1 MKISDFLRM
10 KITPENRQFDMIKN
24 IRFLDDKNIILA
36 GKNTSTVGAFCEAFF
51 DYVNRNYR
59 SSRGAEKLIKSN
71 RKKLNRMSGSES
83 MIVVQRI
90 LAEISNDYAINH
102 YHITCEMITPAV
114 KKTNDAVKTVS
125 PAAAAVNAAPQAAVS
140 TAPQVQAA
148 KQSAASGST
157 RIQALES
164 ELGRLQPEVKEPLK
178 AFPNYV
184 ENTVAPQP
192 VAEVQPVVEPQA
204 AVAPQP
210 IAEPYTEAVAE
221 TAAENIPAAEAAETV
236 VENTPAAVNDA
247 EDDIPLTV
255 RAAMAEQPV
264 AAESAQEVT
273 AEVEE
278 TVQDVPAAAE
288 EAVQSVQAAVTESVA
303 APTQGQAQNQTAP
316 VNNLNNKQQFNNNK
330 KNKKDKKKNRIAGD
344 LSDARM
350 KPGKEIKPLTN
361 LKEAARFM
369 DADIQKSKL
378 NLNEI
383 PCIAVIEENKVP
395 TMEEVPCIAVIE
407 DNSVPTMEE
416 VPYVGVEDKPEYLN
430 VIIGQQ
436 EEKTEPETPVVK
448 VAPAFQD
455 APGIPEAPAVPE
467 APVVP
472 DMPAVPETPA
482 VPDISAVPEVPV
494 VPDVPAESEVPVVP
508 DIPAE
513 PEAPV
518 VPDIPVVA
526 EAPVVV
532 EVPAAPVIPET
543 SVVQAAPEPVVT
555 PAAPEKPKPAFT
567 PVTPLRPVTPLTPFA
582 SFKQTTKAVSNV
594 AQPIPAAPAAPVA
607 QPIPVTPV
615 VQPVPVA
622 PAVTSA
628 TPMAA
633 APKVSG
639 TDKNNIRKIISD
651 AITLNKQVIFVGP
664 SGTGKTYEVRKYAR
678 RMTKGYDGFKF
689 VQFHQSYEY
698 SDFIEGL
705 RPVNIV
711 NSTTPTNV
719 RLDGIF
725 KAFCRK
731 IVEDNIEYA
740 VPGFSTMYSE
750 KKQKVVQR
758 LYESIRDKKE
768 ALDDGTTNEYFAPDS
783 EEYKFEKGVKDYY
796 FIIDEINRADVSKV
810 FGDVLFALDE
820 DYRGIENRFDT
831 RLSNLKAYHIVQSD
845 DIGKANYNTSHIG
858 FAEQMKFDC
867 FENGFFIPKNLH
879 IIGTM
884 NEVENSVNGMDFA
897 FKHKFN
903 WVNINTEDIMLSS
916 LKEVNKGKAIYWLDK
931 LAENINLVNRL
942 ISEGISPEHRIGPAF
957 FKNLNES
964 SYSIDAV
971 FDTTIEPILK
981 EYLKGKP
988 EDITERFISECR
1000 KALKRGI

>member
-36 GKNTSTVGAFCEAFF
+36 GKNTSTVSAFCETFF

-59 SSRGAEKLIKSN
+59 SSRGAEKLIKSY
-71 RKKLNRMSGSES
+71 RKKLNRLSGSES

-90 LAEISNDYAINH
+90 LAELSNDYAINH
-102 YHITCEMITPAV
+102 YHITCEMINPAV
-114 KKTNDAVKTVS
+114 KKTNDAVK
-125 PAAAAVNAAPQAAVS
+125 PAAAVPVSSGAVQQGAAAVTAAQAEVKQAAVAG
-140 TAPQVQAA
+140 T
-148 KQSAASGST
+148 T
-157 RIQALES
+157 RIQVLES
-164 ELGRLQPEVKEPLK
+164 ELGRLQPEVKSPLK
-178 AFPNYV
+178 AFPDYV
-184 ENTVAPQP
+184 ENTQATQPAEVPQP
-192 VAEVQPVVEPQA
+192 
-204 AVAPQP
+204 AVAPQAVVENIP
-210 IAEPYTEAVAE
+210 EAAEAVNTVAESVPGTVEAVNATVENAPQVVEAVNEAVA
-221 TAAENIPAAEAAETV
+221 NIPAATETVNAAVDNIPETVENVNAFVENTIAENVAEDIPAATEEVALNTQAETV
-236 VENTPAAVNDA
+236 DTIDETNADESA
-247 EDDIPLTV
+247 
-255 RAAMAEQPV
+255 
-264 AAESAQEVT
+264 AAEA
-273 AEVEE
+273 A
-278 TVQDVPAAAE
+278 PAAA
-288 EAVQSVQAAVTESVA
+288 
-303 APTQGQAQNQTAP
+303 QAQNQAAQ
-316 VNNLNNKQQFNNNK
+316 VNYQNNKQQFNNK
-330 KNKKDKKKNRIAGD
+330 KNKKDKKQKRIAGD

-350 KPGKEIKPLTN
+350 QPGKEIKPLTN
-361 LKEAARFM
+361 LKEATRFM
-369 DADIQKSKL
+369 DAGLQKSKL

-430 VIIGQQ
+430 VIIGHP
-436 EEKTEPETPVVK
+436 EEQAVSETPVNNAASQAIETHVAPAEPQAVETPVVP
-448 VAPAFQD
+448 VEPVMEEVPAVPEVPAYEEPAVSEIPAPT
-455 APGIPEAPAVPE
+455 APAVPE
-467 APVVP
+467 APAIEEA
-472 DMPAVPETPA
+472 PAVQ
-482 VPDISAVPEVPV
+482 
-494 VPDVPAESEVPVVP
+494 
-508 DIPAE
+508 
-513 PEAPV
+513 EA
-518 VPDIPVVA
+518 
-526 EAPVVV
+526 
-532 EVPAAPVIPET
+532 
-543 SVVQAAPEPVVT
+543 
-555 PAAPEKPKPAFT
+555 PKPAIT
-567 PVTPLRPVTPLTPFA
+567 PVTPLRPNTPLIPFA
-582 SFKQTTKAVSNV
+582 SFKQNADNVSKE
-594 AQPIPAAPAAPVA
+594 AETPAAPAAPVNPA
-607 QPIPVTPV
+607 APVTPV
-615 VQPVPVA
+615 MQAAPAVQPVQVTPAVQPVQPA
-622 PAVTSA
+622 PAVTPVA
-628 TPMAA
+628 PVTA
-633 APKVSG
+633 APKDSDSG
-639 TDKNNIRKIISD
+639 KNNIRKIISN

-731 IVEDNIEYA
+731 IVEDNLEYA
-740 VPGFSTMYSE
+740 IPGFMSMYSE

-758 LYESIRDKKE
+758 LYESIRDRKE
-768 ALDDGTTNEYFAPDS
+768 AIDDGMTNDYFGS
-783 EEYKFEKGVKDYY
+783 ETEEYKFEKGTRDYY
-796 FIIDEINRADVSKV
+796 LIIDEVNRADVSKV

-831 RLSNLKAYHIVQSD
+831 RLSNLKAYHIVQAD
-845 DIGKANYNTSHIG
+845 DIGKANYSTSHIG

-879 IIGTM
+879 IVCTM
-884 NEVENSVNGMDFA
+884 NEVDNDASTMDFA

-903 WVNINTEDIMLSS
+903 WVNINTEDIMLTS
-916 LKEVNKGKAIYWLDK
+916 LKDIHKDKSIFWLDR
-931 LAENINLVNRL
+931 LADNVNLVNRL

-971 FDTTIEPILK
+971 FDNTIEPILK

-988 EDITERFISECR
+988 EEITDRFISECR

>member
-36 GKNTSTVGAFCEAFF
+36 GKNTSTVSAFCETFF

-59 SSRGAEKLIKSN
+59 SSRGAEKLIKSY
-71 RKKLNRMSGSES
+71 RKKLNRLSGSES

-90 LAEISNDYAINH
+90 LAELSNDYAINH
-102 YHITCEMITPAV
+102 YHITCEMINPAV
-114 KKTNDAVKTVS
+114 KKTNDAVKPAAAVPVS
-125 PAAAAVNAAPQAAVS
+125 SGAVQQAAAAVTAAQAELKQAAVAG
-140 TAPQVQAA
+140 T
-148 KQSAASGST
+148 T

-164 ELGRLQPEVKEPLK
+164 ELGRLQPEAKSPLK
-178 AFPNYV
+178 AFPDYV
-184 ENTVAPQP
+184 ENTQATQPAEVPQPAVTPQAVVENIPEAAEAVNTVAESVPGTVEAVNATVENAPQ
-192 VAEVQPVVEPQA
+192 VD
-204 AVAPQP
+204 
-210 IAEPYTEAVAE
+210 EAVNEEGENIPAE
-221 TAAENIPAAEAAETV
+221 AETVNAADDNVPETVENVNAFVENTAAENVTEDIPAATEEEALNTQTDTDDTIDETNADESAAAEAA
-236 VENTPAAVNDA
+236 
-247 EDDIPLTV
+247 
-255 RAAMAEQPV
+255 
-264 AAESAQEVT
+264 
-273 AEVEE
+273 
-278 TVQDVPAAAE
+278 PAAA
-288 EAVQSVQAAVTESVA
+288 
-303 APTQGQAQNQTAP
+303 QAQNRAEQ
-316 VNNLNNKQQFNNNK
+316 VNYQNNKQQFNNK
-330 KNKKDKKKNRIAGD
+330 KNKKDKKQKRIAGD

-361 LKEAARFM
+361 LKEAAKFM
-369 DADIQKSKL
+369 DAGLQKSKL

-430 VIIGQQ
+430 VIIGHP
-436 EEKTEPETPVVK
+436 EEQAVSETPVKNAASQAIETPVAPAEPQAVETPVV
-448 VAPAFQD
+448 
-455 APGIPEAPAVPE
+455 
-467 APVVP
+467 PV
-472 DMPAVPETPA
+472 E
-482 VPDISAVPEVPV
+482 PV
-494 VPDVPAESEVPVVP
+494 ME
-508 DIPAE
+508 
-513 PEAPV
+513 
-518 VPDIPVVA
+518 
-526 EAPVVV
+526 
-532 EVPAAPVIPET
+532 EVPAAPEVPSYE
-543 SVVQAAPEPVVT
+543 EP
-555 PAAPEKPKPAFT
+555 
-567 PVTPLRPVTPLTPFA
+567 
-582 SFKQTTKAVSNV
+582 AVSE
-594 AQPIPAAPAAPVA
+594 IPAPTAPAAPVNPA
-607 QPIPVTPV
+607 APVTPV
-615 VQPVPVA
+615 VQAAPAVQPVQPA
-622 PAVTSA
+622 PAVTPVTPVVPA
-628 TPMAA
+628 TPAVPVTPVTPVAPVTA
-633 APKVSG
+633 APKDSDSG
-639 TDKNNIRKIISD
+639 KNNIRKIISN

-731 IVEDNIEYA
+731 IVEDNLEYA
-740 VPGFSTMYSE
+740 IPGFMSMYSE

-758 LYESIRDKKE
+758 LYESIRDRKE
-768 ALDDGTTNEYFAPDS
+768 AIDDGMTNDYFGPET
-783 EEYKFEKGVKDYY
+783 EEYKFEKGTRDYY
-796 FIIDEINRADVSKV
+796 LIIDEVNRADVSKV

-831 RLSNLKAYHIVQSD
+831 RLSNLKAYHIVQAD
-845 DIGKANYNTSHIG
+845 DIGKANYSTSHIG

-867 FENGFFIPKNLH
+867 FENGFFIPRNLH
-879 IIGTM
+879 IVCTM
-884 NEVENSVNGMDFA
+884 NEVDNDASTMDFA

-903 WVNINTEDIMLSS
+903 WININTEDIMLTS
-916 LKEVNKGKAIYWLDK
+916 LKDIHKDKSIFWLDR
-931 LAENINLVNRL
+931 LAENVNLVNRL

-964 SYSIDAV
+964 SYSIDVV
-971 FDTTIEPILK
+971 FDNTIEPILK

-988 EDITERFISECR
+988 EEITDRFISECR

>member
-36 GKNTSTVGAFCEAFF
+36 GKNTSTVSAFCENFF

-59 SSRGAEKLIKSN
+59 SSRGAEKLIKSY
-71 RKKLNRMSGSES
+71 RKKLNRLSGSES

-90 LAEISNDYAINH
+90 LAELSNDYAINH
-102 YHITCEMITPAV
+102 YHITCEMINPAV
-114 KKTNDAVKTVS
+114 KKTNDAVK
-125 PAAAAVNAAPQAAVS
+125 PAAAVPVSSGAVQQAATAVTAAQAEVKQAAVAG
-140 TAPQVQAA
+140 T
-148 KQSAASGST
+148 T

-164 ELGRLQPEVKEPLK
+164 ELGRLQPEVKSPLK
-178 AFPNYV
+178 AFPDYVENTQATQPAEVPQAVVENTSNPAEAVNAVAENVPEEVEAVNTVAESVPGTVEAVNAAVENAPQVVETVNAAVDNVPETVENANAFV
-184 ENTVAPQP
+184 ENTVAEN
-192 VAEVQPVVEPQA
+192 VAEDIPAATEEEALNTQA
-204 AVAPQP
+204 DTADT
-210 IAEPYTEAVAE
+210 IDE
-221 TAAENIPAAEAAETV
+221 TGADESAAAEAA
-236 VENTPAAVNDA
+236 
-247 EDDIPLTV
+247 
-255 RAAMAEQPV
+255 
-264 AAESAQEVT
+264 
-273 AEVEE
+273 
-278 TVQDVPAAAE
+278 PAAA
-288 EAVQSVQAAVTESVA
+288 
-303 APTQGQAQNQTAP
+303 QAQNQAEQ
-316 VNNLNNKQQFNNNK
+316 VNYQNNKQQFNNK
-330 KNKKDKKKNRIAGD
+330 KNKKDKKQKRIAGD

-361 LKEAARFM
+361 LKEATRFM
-369 DADIQKSKL
+369 DAGLQKSKL

-430 VIIGQQ
+430 VIIGHH
-436 EEKTEPETPVVK
+436 EEQAVSETPVNNAASQAIETPA
-448 VAPAFQD
+448 APEVPAYEEPAVSEIP
-455 APGIPEAPAVPE
+455 APTAPAVPE
-467 APVVP
+467 APAIEEA
-472 DMPAVPETPA
+472 PAVQ
-482 VPDISAVPEVPV
+482 
-494 VPDVPAESEVPVVP
+494 
-508 DIPAE
+508 
-513 PEAPV
+513 EA
-518 VPDIPVVA
+518 
-526 EAPVVV
+526 
-532 EVPAAPVIPET
+532 
-543 SVVQAAPEPVVT
+543 
-555 PAAPEKPKPAFT
+555 PKPAIT
-567 PVTPLRPVTPLTPFA
+567 PVTPLRPNTPLIPFA
-582 SFKQTTKAVSNV
+582 SFMQNADNVSKA
-594 AQPIPAAPAAPVA
+594 AETPAAPAAPVT
-607 QPIPVTPV
+607 PVTPV
-615 VQPVPVA
+615 APV
-622 PAVTSA
+622 T
-628 TPMAA
+628 A
-633 APKVSG
+633 APKDSDSG
-639 TDKNNIRKIISD
+639 KNNIRKIISN

-731 IVEDNIEYA
+731 IVEDNLEYA
-740 VPGFSTMYSE
+740 IPGFMSMYSE

-758 LYESIRDKKE
+758 LYESIRDRKE
-768 ALDDGTTNEYFAPDS
+768 AIDDGMTNDYFGPET
-783 EEYKFEKGVKDYY
+783 EEYKFEKGTRDYY
-796 FIIDEINRADVSKV
+796 LIIDEVNRADVSKV

-831 RLSNLKAYHIVQSD
+831 RLSNLKAYHIVQAD
-845 DIGKANYNTSHIG
+845 DIGKANYSTSHIG

-867 FENGFFIPKNLH
+867 FENGFFIPRNLH
-879 IIGTM
+879 IVCTM
-884 NEVENSVNGMDFA
+884 NEVDNDASTMDFA

-903 WVNINTEDIMLSS
+903 WVNINTEDIMLTS
-916 LKEVNKGKAIYWLDK
+916 LKDIHKDKSIFWLDR
-931 LAENINLVNRL
+931 LAENVNLVNRL

-964 SYSIDAV
+964 SYSIDVV
-971 FDTTIEPILK
+971 FDNTIEPILK

-988 EDITERFISECR
+988 EEITDRFISECR
-1000 KALKRGI
+1000 KALKLGI

>member
-36 GKNTSTVGAFCEAFF
+36 GKNTSTVSAFCENFF

-59 SSRGAEKLIKSN
+59 SSRGAEKLIKSY
-71 RKKLNRMSGSES
+71 RKKLNRLSGSES

-90 LAEISNDYAINH
+90 LAELSNDYAINH
-102 YHITCEMITPAV
+102 YHITCEMINPAV
-114 KKTNDAVKTVS
+114 KKTNDAVK
-125 PAAAAVNAAPQAAVS
+125 PAAAVPVSSGAVQQAAAVVTAAKAEVKQAAVAG
-140 TAPQVQAA
+140 T
-148 KQSAASGST
+148 T

-164 ELGRLQPEVKEPLK
+164 ELGRLQPEVKSPLK
-178 AFPNYV
+178 AFPGYV
-184 ENTVAPQP
+184 ENTQAIQP
-192 VAEVQPVVEPQA
+192 AEAPQA
-204 AVAPQP
+204 AVAPQDVVENIP
-210 IAEPYTEAVAE
+210 EAVEAVNTVAE
-221 TAAENIPAAEAAETV
+221 SVPVNVEAVNATVENAPQVVEAVNEAVENTAAENVAEDIPAATEEEALNTQADTADTIDET
-236 VENTPAAVNDA
+236 NAD
-247 EDDIPLTV
+247 
-255 RAAMAEQPV
+255 
-264 AAESAQEVT
+264 ESA
-273 AEVEE
+273 
-278 TVQDVPAAAE
+278 PAAA
-288 EAVQSVQAAVTESVA
+288 
-303 APTQGQAQNQTAP
+303 QAQNKAAQ
-316 VNNLNNKQQFNNNK
+316 VNYQNNKQQFNNK
-330 KNKKDKKKNRIAGD
+330 KNKKDKKQKRIAGD

-369 DADIQKSKL
+369 DAGLQKSKL

-430 VIIGQQ
+430 VIIGHP
-436 EEKTEPETPVVK
+436 EEQVVSETPVNNA
-448 VAPAFQD
+448 APKA
-455 APGIPEAPAVPE
+455 I
-467 APVVP
+467 
-472 DMPAVPETPA
+472 ETPVA
-482 VPDISAVPEVPV
+482 PEVPAYEE
-494 VPDVPAESEVPVVP
+494 PAVSE
-508 DIPAE
+508 IPA
-513 PEAPV
+513 P
-518 VPDIPVVA
+518 
-526 EAPVVV
+526 
-532 EVPAAPVIPET
+532 T
-543 SVVQAAPEPVVT
+543 
-555 PAAPEKPKPAFT
+555 
-567 PVTPLRPVTPLTPFA
+567 
-582 SFKQTTKAVSNV
+582 
-594 AQPIPAAPAAPVA
+594 APAAPVNPA
-607 QPIPVTPV
+607 APVTPV
-615 VQPVPVA
+615 VQASPAVQPVQPAPAVTPVTPAVPVA
-622 PAVTSA
+622 PVTPV
-628 TPMAA
+628 TPVAPVTA
-633 APKVSG
+633 APKDTDSG
-639 TDKNNIRKIISD
+639 KNNIRKIISN

-731 IVEDNIEYA
+731 IVEDNLEYA
-740 VPGFSTMYSE
+740 IPGFMSMYSE

-758 LYESIRDKKE
+758 LYESIRDRKE
-768 ALDDGTTNEYFAPDS
+768 AIDDGMTNDYFGPET
-783 EEYKFEKGVKDYY
+783 EEYKFEKGTRDYY
-796 FIIDEINRADVSKV
+796 LIIDEVNRADVSKV

-831 RLSNLKAYHIVQSD
+831 RLSNLKAYHIVQAD
-845 DIGKANYNTSHIG
+845 DIGKANYSTSHIG

-867 FENGFFIPKNLH
+867 FENGFFIPRNLH
-879 IIGTM
+879 IVCTM
-884 NEVENSVNGMDFA
+884 NEVDNDASTMDFA

-903 WVNINTEDIMLSS
+903 WVNINTEDIMLTS
-916 LKEVNKGKAIYWLDK
+916 LKDIHKDKSIFWLDR
-931 LAENINLVNRL
+931 LAENVNLVNRL

-964 SYSIDAV
+964 SYSIDVV
-971 FDTTIEPILK
+971 FDNTIEPILK

-988 EDITERFISECR
+988 EEITDRFISECR
-1000 KALKRGI
+1000 KALKLGI